1 MLYTGEVL
9 WLTETV
15 SIPLPL
21 LKALYEHFDR
31 IEEILA
37 TLEELSDKEGLERIE
52 KALEEY
58 KKKEYVVSSPEKI
71 REALMKD

>member
-1 MLYTGEVL
+1 MHQ
-9 WLTETV
+9 LTEVV

-21 LKALYEHFDR
+21 LKELYQHFDR

-37 TLEELSDKEGLERIE
+37 TLEELSDKKGLERIE
-52 KALEEY
+52 KSLEEY
-58 KKKEYVVSSPEKI
+58 KKKEFKTVASPEKI